1 MKPIGIDTTIK
12 SFRLILDD
20 DDPRARFVRQRSLAD
35 RLLDWAVPALW
46 LAAAAAMVAVIV
58 WA

>member
-1 MKPIGIDTTIK
+1 MRPTGVDTTIK
-12 SFRLILDD
+12 SFRAMLDE
-20 DDPRARFVRQRSLAD
+20 DPQLRFVRQRSVAD

-46 LAAAAAMVAVIV
+46 FAAGAAMVAVIV